1 MKAGF
6 SSWAWAWVVG
16 GMVCLGGG
24 SAGAADFWSVWGDG
38 KAELSGYRLVQPR
51 YGQSRVGTAVLIYV
65 TEDLHEGTRVKDEG
79 KGAKD
84 GSPVLKLN
92 AVRKF
97 RTGIYDYSVM
107 TSVFSRVQG
116 AAGERAWPLRKVSF
130 SSQEWCGHVYH
141 QIVPR
146 GESLRSESHSYF
158 DGEADEARDL
168 PRPADGVVEDELPV
182 LLRTYAGKGDYLQ
195 AGRSV
200 SVPYLGSLLRARLL
214 HQPLRWGRAVLSRAA
229 APVDVDVE
237 VPGGRRGAIVYTVAV
252 EGGETGT
259 YWFEAAAP
267 HRLLRWRWSGG
278 EEGVMLGSARLPY
291 WQLNGAGH
299 ERYLKQ
305 LGLSEK

>member
-1 MKAGF
+1 M
-6 SSWAWAWVVG
+6 
-16 GMVCLGGG
+16 
-24 SAGAADFWSVWGDG
+24 SAGRAAWGVGALLCLAGAGALEPAARAADFWSVWGDG
-38 KAELSGYRLVQPR
+38 KAELSGYRLMQPR

-84 GSPVLKLN
+84 SYPVLKLN

-141 QIVPR
+141 QLVPR
-146 GESLRSESHSYF
+146 GEALRSESHSYF
-158 DGEADEARDL
+158 DGEADEVRDL

-182 LLRTYAGKGDYLQ
+182 LLRSYAGRGDYLQ
-195 AGRSV
+195 AGKGLR
-200 SVPYLGSLLRARLL
+200 VPYLGSLLRARLL
-214 HQPLRWGRAVLSRAA
+214 HQPLSWGRAALSRAA
-229 APVDVDVE
+229 APVEVE
-237 VPGGRRGAIVYTVAV
+237 VPAGRLRAIVYTVAV

-267 HRLLRWRWSGG
+267 HRLLKWRWSGG

-291 WQLNGAGH
+291 WQLNGAGQ
-299 ERYLKQ
+299 ESYLKQ